1 MGSISARKLMQV
13 VENVE
18 ASLAIEL
25 LTAAQGI
32 DQRRP
37 LRPSR
42 GVVAAHAAIRRV
54 SEELVEDR
62 ALYRDI
68 AAVRG
73 LLREGELI
81 RAVEEAVG
89 ALS

>member
-1 MGSISARKLMQV
+1 
-13 VENVE
+13 
-18 ASLAIEL
+18 
-25 LTAAQGI
+25 
-32 DQRRP
+32 
-37 LRPSR
+37 
-42 GVVAAHAAIRRV
+42 VAAHAAIRRV